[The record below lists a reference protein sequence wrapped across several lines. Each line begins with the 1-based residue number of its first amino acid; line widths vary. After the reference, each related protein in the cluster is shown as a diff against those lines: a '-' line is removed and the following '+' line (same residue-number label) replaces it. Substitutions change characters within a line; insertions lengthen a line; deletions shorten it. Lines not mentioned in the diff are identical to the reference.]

1 MIRMCLFILGDGE
14 ADYAIYV
21 LNLRQIYNPKVI
33 KQEKNTT
40 LYEWAKLF
48 KAESWEEIRML
59 AEKYEEFDECATAL
73 AQLTEDEKIRMQCE
87 ARDDYIARQK
97 GLERRITE
105 RVTKEVTERIT
116 EEVTERVTEEVT
128 ERVTEEVTE
137 RVTEEVTERVT
148 EQVAENLAI
157 KLLDV
162 LDVSIISE
170 KTGLSIEQLEQLK
183 KRHCPK

>member
-14 ADYAIYV
+14 EDYAIYV

-116 EEVTERVTEEVT
+116 EEVTE
-128 ERVTEEVTE
+128 
-137 RVTEEVTERVT
+137 
-148 EQVAENLAI
+148 QVAENLAI
-157 KLLDV
+157 KLFDV
-162 LDVSIISE
+162 LDVSVISE